1 LRPRLVAAAVFTAA
15 TALSLPIA
23 AGPAEAASAVQVAK
37 IQYDSPGTDTRSN
50 SSLNAEYVTIKNVS
64 SSNRSL
70 TGWTVRDAQ
79 SHVYKFGTFTL
90 KAGKSVRLH
99 TGKGTNTSTDRY
111 WGSTAYIWNNTGD
124 KATLKNRAAT
134 PIDTCSW
141 TRNGAGYTYC

>member
-1 LRPRLVAAAVFTAA
+1 LRVRLVAAAVLAA
-15 TALSLPIA
+15 AAAVLPIA
-23 AGPAEAASAVQVAK
+23 GGVAEASSAIQFGK

-50 SSLNAEYVTIKNVS
+50 SSLNAEYVVIKNVS

-99 TGKGTNTSTDRY
+99 TGTGANTSTDRY
-111 WGSTAYIWNNTGD
+111 WGSSSYIWNNSGD
-124 KATLKNRAAT
+124 KATLKNKVGT
-134 PIDTCSW
+134 TLDSCSW
-141 TRNGAGYTYC
+141 SSDGAGYKYC